1 MMDLQSF
8 REKEIPSFE
17 KEMLDYIG
25 KDLTKKEQIHEAMS
39 YSLAAGGKRIRPLLL
54 LATIHSLGGNQKKGY
69 AVSAALEFIHTYS
82 LIHDDLP
89 AMDDDDLRRG
99 KPTNHIFYGE
109 DIAILAGDALL
120 TQAFEIIAASD
131 AEPEKKVK
139 LILALAKSAGPD
151 GMILGQMADI
161 QGEEKELSLE
171 ELQFIHKNKTGEL
184 LKFPIYAACVIA
196 EALPEVEE
204 QLMEYAEHLGLAYQI
219 RDDILDVVGHVEELG
234 KNTGM
239 DEEHNKSTYPGLLT
253 LEGAKAALNQELAAA
268 KDKLKNVEQISKNS
282 DKPVQINLLV
292 EMIDLLV
299 ID

>member
-1 MMDLQSF
+1 MDLNSF
-8 REKEIPSFE
+8 KERVIPSFE
-17 KEMLDYIG
+17 KEMLEYIG
-25 KDLTKKEQIHEAMS
+25 KDLPEKEQLHKAMT

-54 LATIHSLGGNQKKGY
+54 LATIQSFGGDIKKGY

-99 KPTNHIFYGE
+99 KPTNHIVYGE

-120 TQAFEIIAASD
+120 TQAFEIIAAS
-131 AEPEKKVK
+131 ESSPEKKVK
-139 LILALAKSAGPD
+139 LILALAKSAGPE

-161 QGEEKELSLE
+161 QGEEKELNLE

-184 LKFPIYAACVIA
+184 LKFPIYAACVIV
-196 EALPEVEE
+196 EAVPEVEE
-204 QLMEYAEHLGLAYQI
+204 QLMGYAAHLGLAYQI
-219 RDDILDVVGHVEELG
+219 RDDILDVVGNVEELG

-253 LEGAKAALNQELAAA
+253 LSGAKEALNQELLAA
-268 KDKLKNVEQISKNS
+268 KTNLKNIEQISQS
-282 DKPVQINLLV
+282 LSKPVQVNLLT
-292 EMIDLLV
+292 EIIDLLV
-299 ID
+299 IN